1 MRVLPVSAAAGSGP
15 EAVSGTVLAGVEA
28 AAGVVMAAV
37 VMAVVVM
44 AVVVMAVVVMAV
56 VVMAVVVMAAVAEAE
71 RWTVAGAGAGVW
83 APPGYTTEAAAKV
96 DLQNHSGRRRGKCR
110 RRQPRQ

>member
-44 AVVVMAVVVMAV
+44 AVVVMA
-56 VVMAVVVMAAVAEAE
+56 AVAEAE

-96 DLQNHSGRRRGKCR
+96 GLQNHSGRRRGKGR
-110 RRQPRQ
+110 RRHPRQ

>member
-37 VMAVVVM
+37 VMAAVVM
-44 AVVVMAVVVMAV
+44 AAVVMAA
-56 VVMAVVVMAAVAEAE
+56 VVMAAVAEAE
-71 RWTVAGAGAGVW
+71 RWTVAGVGAGVW

-110 RRQPRQ
+110 RRHPRQ

>member
-28 AAGVVMAAV
+28 AAGVVMAA
-37 VMAVVVM
+37 
-44 AVVVMAVVVMAV
+44 VVMAV